1 MTGRQH
7 VVVAY
12 DIEDDRRR
20 ARLARTLEGYGERVQ
35 YSVFEC
41 DLEERHLVRL
51 IRTLQRLIHPGD
63 AVRIYRMPASQAEVI
78 VLGGKPRV
86 ESPSIIII

>member
-1 MTGRQH
+1 MSQIY

-20 ARLARTLEGYGERVQ
+20 TRVARILEGYGERVQ

-41 DLEERHLVRL
+41 EIEERHL
-51 IRTLQRLIHPGD
+51 QRLVRSLERVMRPGD
-63 AVRIYRMPASQAEVI
+63 AIRIYRMPRSRADVLI
-78 VLGGKPRV
+78 LGGKQMIESPRV
-86 ESPSIIII
+86 IIV

>member
-1 MTGRQH
+1 MKLLY

-20 ARLARTLEGYGERVQ
+20 TRIARTLEGYGERVQ

-41 DLEERHLVRL
+41 ELDEARLRRLVQALERQLR
-51 IRTLQRLIHPGD
+51 PGD
-63 AVRIYRMPASQAEVI
+63 AVRVYRMPRGEAGVLI
-78 VLGGKPRV
+78 LGGRDMV
-86 ESPSIIII
+86 ESPRVIIA

>member
-1 MTGRQH
+1 MNPLY

-20 ARLARTLEGYGERVQ
+20 SRVARTLEGYGERVQ

-41 DLEERHLVRL
+41 EIEERHLERLVRSL
-51 IRTLQRLIHPGD
+51 ERLMQPGD
-63 AVRIYRMPASQAEVI
+63 AIRIYRMPRGRAQVLI
-78 VLGGKPRV
+78 LGGRPMV
-86 ESPSIIII
+86 ESPTVIIV

>member
-1 MTGRQH
+1 MSALY

-20 ARLARTLEGYGERVQ
+20 ARIARTLEGYGERVQ

-41 DLEERHLVRL
+41 EIEERHLQRL
-51 IRTLQRLIHPGD
+51 VRTLQRMMEPGD
-63 AVRIYRMPASQAEVI
+63 AVRIYRMPRSRCEVLI
-78 VLGGKPRV
+78 LGGRQMV
-86 ESPSIIII
+86 ESPRVIIV

>member
-1 MTGRQH
+1 MSPLY

-20 ARLARTLEGYGERVQ
+20 TRIARILEGYGERVQ

-41 DLEERHLVRL
+41 EVEERH
-51 IRTLQRLIHPGD
+51 LQRLIHSLERVIRPGD
-63 AVRIYRMPASQAEVI
+63 AIRVYRMPRSRADVLI
-78 VLGGKPRV
+78 LGGREMVHSPRV
-86 ESPSIIII
+86 IIV

>member
-1 MTGRQH
+1 MNPLY

-20 ARLARTLEGYGERVQ
+20 ARVAKTLEGYGERVQ

-41 DLEERHLVRL
+41 EIEERHL
-51 IRTLQRLIHPGD
+51 QRLVRSLERLMEPGD
-63 AVRIYRMPASQAEVI
+63 AVRIYRMPRSRTEVLI
-78 VLGGKPRV
+78 LGGRGMVQCPRV
-86 ESPSIIII
+86 IIV

>member
-1 MTGRQH
+1 MTPLY

-20 ARLARTLEGYGERVQ
+20 ARIARLLEGYGERVQ

-41 DLEERHLVRL
+41 ELEERHLQRLVRS
-51 IRTLQRLIHPGD
+51 LQRLLEPGD
-63 AVRIYRMPASQAEVI
+63 AVRIYRLPLSRTEVLI
-78 VLGGKPRV
+78 LGGRAMVHSPRV
-86 ESPSIIII
+86 MIV